1 MREIKEGQRLSIL
14 NRAITI
20 LAEEPENEGAPASY
34 SIRVVPSA
42 RAGAEVL
49 TIDLPFQR
57 GAVGVDGENI
67 NGLSDEALIEVLIN
81 RLKAFQAGKW
91 AGETNGVA
99 LAHLESAL
107 AALEDRTARRR
118 SAGVEGTTNLI
129 PGERGHVD

>member
-34 SIRVVPSA
+34 SIRVAPSP
-42 RAGAEVL
+42 RVKAEVL
-49 TIDLPFQR
+49 TVELPFQR
-57 GAVGVDGENI
+57 GAVGVDGENV

-81 RLKAFQAGKW
+81 RLKAFQAGRW
-91 AGETNGVA
+91 ACETNGVA
-99 LAHLESAL
+99 LSHLESAL

-118 SAGVEGTTNLI
+118 TAGVEGPTNLM
-129 PGERGHVD
+129 PGERGHAT